1 MSNNNKMKAKI
12 EEAMRAEVDWQPLHP
27 GCDVLIIDGKAVPAV
42 MTQLF
47 ADMTSAYH
55 AEAEAQAAEVA
66 GVPEGFTRNEKG
78 HLIPNVQIEDKRLLE
93 NALINESHCLMAAM
107 SAGADMIR
115 MHIHSEADALCSMR
129 IIDAGGSELLP
140 QEPGKVSLRNMDGTR
155 QVQIDRRATMSLSPE
170 AAVAQEMVMA
180 CVERRSKDVDKLLL
194 SMVDAA
200 WKTNADGDL
209 SVSKV
214 SALFSL
220 PCRDADWLEAMDAI
234 RASMRGTGIKTYTRL
249 YSRPT
254 ANDKWVLIE
263 AKV

>member
-78 HLIPNVQIEDKRLLE
+78 HLIPDVQIPEKDILE

-107 SAGADMIR
+107 VAGSDLIR
-115 MHIHSEADALCSMR
+115 LHIHGEADALCTMR
-129 IIDAGGSELLP
+129 IHDAGGSEILP
-140 QEPGKVSLRNMDGTR
+140 QEPGKVTLRNLDGTR
-155 QVQIDRRATMSLSPE
+155 QVQIDRRTMMSLSPE
-170 AAVAQEMVMA
+170 AAVAKEMVME
-180 CVERRSKDVDKLLL
+180 CIKRRSKDVDKLLIAL
-194 SMVDAA
+194 VDAA
-200 WKTNADGDL
+200 WKTNEAGDI

-214 SALFSL
+214 SALFSV
-220 PCRDADWLEAMDAI
+220 PCRDDDWLEAMDAI
-234 RASMRGTGIKTYTRL
+234 KAAMRGTGIKTYTRL

-254 ANDKWVLIE
+254 ANDKWVLVE